1 MGMIQ
6 KDHFPAACNGTDEL
20 KQLEEGELEFMLEF
34 EANERKV
41 NVVLEDEA
49 KQKHLAEKKKKK
61 KASERLEICDVVFS
75 SSTP

>member
-1 MGMIQ
+1 MCCCS
-6 KDHFPAACNGTDEL
+6 HFPAACNGTDEL

-41 NVVLEDEA
+41 NVVLEYQRRMEDEA

-61 KASERLEICDVVFS
+61 KASERLHSIAGC
-75 SSTP
+75 

>member
-1 MGMIQ
+1 MCCCS
-6 KDHFPAACNGTDEL
+6 HFPAACNGTDEL

-49 KQKHLAEKKKKK
+49 KQKHLAEKKKKR
-61 KASERLEICDVVFS
+61 KASERLHSIAGC
-75 SSTP
+75 